1 MNNKSLYFNLM
12 IVILEIIG
20 IILGLTIN
28 HTIGI
33 EYYTTDS
40 NLLAL
45 ISSLLFVIFII
56 SKNKIPRW
64 LQLFKYIT
72 TICLTVTFLVV
83 VFILGPMLD
92 FDYEFLLFNNN
103 LLLQHLLCPL
113 FSIIVFL
120 FFDDISI
127 LKIKDTFIGI
137 SLTIVY
143 AIILII
149 LNYTKLVTGPYP
161 FLKVYEQSLF
171 MSIFWLITILG
182 LSYLIALLLRKIY
195 IKIHKISD

>member
-1 MNNKSLYFNLM
+1 MKSKSLYFNLI

-20 IILGLTIN
+20 IIIGVAIN

-45 ISSLLFVIFII
+45 ISSLLFVIFIV
-56 SKNKIPRW
+56 SKKKMPRW
-64 LQLFKYIT
+64 LQLFKYMT

-83 VFILGPMLD
+83 ILILGPMLK
-92 FDYEFLLFNNN
+92 FNYGYLLFNNN
-103 LLLQHLLCPL
+103 LLFQHLLCPL
-113 FSIIVFL
+113 LSIIAFL

-127 LKIKDTFIGI
+127 LKLKDTFIGI

-143 AIILII
+143 AMILIT
-149 LNYTKLVTGPYP
+149 LNYAKLVTGPYP
-161 FLKVYEQSLF
+161 FLMVYEQSVF
-171 MSIFWLITILG
+171 MSIFWFITILG
-182 LSYLIALLLRKIY
+182 IAYLIAFLLRKIY
-195 IKIHKISD
+195 IKIHEKSK